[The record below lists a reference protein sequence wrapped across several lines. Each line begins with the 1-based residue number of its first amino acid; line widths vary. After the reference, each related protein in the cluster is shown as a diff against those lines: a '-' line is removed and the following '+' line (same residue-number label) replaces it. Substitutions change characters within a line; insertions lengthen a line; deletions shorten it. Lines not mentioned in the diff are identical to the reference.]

1 MIVQSEWSL
10 TDVLSRHDHLPR
22 LCRAAERAAA
32 CRQQGVRLNLITA
45 MLNKWWPRAAA
56 SGDGVWTDT
65 VTTTLLNAA
74 KHVWANPPPA
84 DAPERRHPVD
94 YDILIGQLIV
104 RKMCSL
110 YLEFY
115 PHILDAVEDRLLLE
129 EAENTIYH
137 RMPMAITKITGI
149 RNKYIRD
156 SDAERYGMHM
166 VKSMAAHSSPTAK
179 NQAPDRTD

>member
-10 TDVLSRHDHLPR
+10 TDVLSRHDYLQR
-22 LCRAAERAAA
+22 LCRAAERSAT
-32 CRQQGVRLNLITA
+32 CRQEGVRLNLITA

-74 KHVWANPPPA
+74 KYVWANPPPA

-104 RKMCSL
+104 RKMCIL

-115 PHILDAVEDRLLLE
+115 PHVLDAVEDRLLLE

-137 RMPMAITKITGI
+137 RMPMAITRITGVDP
-149 RNKYIRD
+149 KCIRD
-156 SDAERYGMHM
+156 SDAKRYALRM
-166 VKSMAAHSSPTAK
+166 VKSMQKHPAQSPNTP
-179 NQAPDRTD
+179 APDQAT